1 MIGFEQMS
9 KPDPPVE
16 MSWLIVPADNRQDFP
31 KQTYDSNRLCYIS
44 DFGHQNSLL
53 IKLACDKHNGM
64 TLHHKILVVGGGNA
78 GISVAA
84 QLLRRQH
91 NLDIAII
98 EPSDK
103 HYYQP
108 AWTLVGAGV
117 FDPRKTVRSES
128 SVIPKGAIWIRQSVK
143 SFEPDQN
150 MVTLNNGD
158 KVGYQYL
165 IVAPGIQLNW
175 NEIKGLEET
184 LGKNGVTSN
193 YLYHLA
199 PYTWECLKNFK
210 GGNALFTNPNTPVKC
225 GGAPHKI
232 MWLAADHFRKNGLL
246 EKTNI
251 QYWSGGTRLFGVD
264 KYEKTL
270 KKVAE
275 RDRVQIHFF
284 TKLVEID
291 GPAKL
296 AKFVGF
302 GEQNK
307 GQEYWVD
314 FDMIHV
320 TPPQSAPEF
329 VRHSSL
335 ANEAGWVDVD
345 KFTLQH
351 KRYPNV
357 FSLGDASSLPTSRTG
372 AAIRKQAPVL
382 VENLL
387 AAINGKELKAA
398 YNGYTSCPVV
408 TGYGKLVL
416 CEFDYDNNPT
426 ETFPFDQSKER
437 WTMYQLKRRILP
449 WLYWNKILPGKM

>member
-1 MIGFEQMS
+1 MLHQHQ
-9 KPDPPVE
+9 
-16 MSWLIVPADNRQDFP
+16 IV
-31 KQTYDSNRLCYIS
+31 I
-44 DFGHQNSLL
+44 
-53 IKLACDKHNGM
+53 
-64 TLHHKILVVGGGNA
+64 VGGGNA
-78 GISVAA
+78 GISTAA
-84 QLLRRQH
+84 QLLRKNKQ
-91 NLDIAII
+91 LDIAIV

-117 FDPRKTVRSES
+117 FDIKKTIHSEAG
-128 SVIPKGAIWIRQSVK
+128 VIPEGVKWIKQKVV
-143 SFEPDQN
+143 SFQPEKN
-150 MVTLNNGD
+150 TITLDDNETLVYD
-158 KVGYQYL
+158 YL

-175 NEIKGLEET
+175 NEIKGLKET
-184 LGKNGVTSN
+184 LGKNGVCSN
-193 YLYHLA
+193 YSVDIA
-199 PYTWECLKNFK
+199 PYTWECIKNFK
-210 GGNALFTNPNTPVKC
+210 GGKALFTNPNTPVKC

-232 MWLAADHFRKNGLL
+232 MWLAADYFKKHHVFD
-246 EKTNI
+246 KTEI

-275 RDRVQIHFF
+275 RDKVQMNFF

-291 GPAKL
+291 GPNKK
-296 AKFVGF
+296 AKFTGF

-307 GQEYWVD
+307 GKEYWVD

-320 TPPQSAPEF
+320 TPPQSAPDF
-329 VRHSSL
+329 IKNSPL
-335 ANEAGWVDVD
+335 ANAEGWVDVD
-345 KFTLQH
+345 KNSLQH
-351 KRYPNV
+351 LNYANV

-382 VENLL
+382 VKNLL
-387 AAINGKELKAA
+387 ALMEGKPLTES

-416 CEFDYDNNPT
+416 CEFDYDNKPL

-437 WTMYQLKRRILP
+437 WSMYQLKRRVLP
-449 WLYWNKILPGKM
+449 WLYWHKILSGKM

>member
-1 MIGFEQMS
+1 MS
-9 KPDPPVE
+9 NQYQI
-16 MSWLIVPADNRQDFP
+16 LI
-31 KQTYDSNRLCYIS
+31 
-44 DFGHQNSLL
+44 
-53 IKLACDKHNGM
+53 
-64 TLHHKILVVGGGNA
+64 VGGGNA
-78 GISVAA
+78 GISTAS
-84 QLLRRQH
+84 QLLRK
-91 NLDIAII
+91 NKSLEIAVI
-98 EPSDK
+98 EPSEK

-117 FDPRKTVRSES
+117 FNMDDTIHKEADVM
-128 SVIPKGAIWIRQSVK
+128 PKEVKWIKQRVV
-143 SFEPDQN
+143 SFQPDN
-150 MVTLNNGD
+150 NTVTLDNND
-158 KVGYQYL
+158 VVGYQYL

-175 NEIKGLEET
+175 SEIKGLKET
-184 LGKNGVTSN
+184 LGKNGVCSN
-193 YLYHLA
+193 YSVENV
-199 PYTWECLKNFK
+199 PYTWECVRNFK

-232 MWLAADHFRKNGLL
+232 MWLAADYFKKHGVFN
-246 EKTNI
+246 KTNI

-275 RDRVQIHFF
+275 RDKVQMNFF

-291 GPAKL
+291 GPNKK

-302 GEQNK
+302 GEKNK
-307 GQEYWVD
+307 DKEYWVD

-320 TPPQSAPEF
+320 TPPQSAPDF
-329 VRHSSL
+329 IKNSPL
-335 ANEAGWVDVD
+335 ANAAGWVDVD
-345 KFTLQH
+345 KHTLQH
-351 KRYPNV
+351 VKYPNV

-372 AAIRKQAPVL
+372 AAVRKQAPVL
-382 VENLL
+382 VKNLF
-387 AAINGKELKAA
+387 AAMKGEPLNAS

-416 CEFDYDNNPT
+416 CEFDYNNQPL

-437 WTMYQLKRRILP
+437 WSMYQLKRRVLP

>member
-1 MIGFEQMS
+1 MQT
-9 KPDPPVE
+9 KHQ
-16 MSWLIVPADNRQDFP
+16 IV
-31 KQTYDSNRLCYIS
+31 I
-44 DFGHQNSLL
+44 
-53 IKLACDKHNGM
+53 
-64 TLHHKILVVGGGNA
+64 VGGGNA
-78 GISVAA
+78 GISTAS
-84 QLLRRQH
+84 QLLRKNK

-117 FDPRKTVRSES
+117 FNMKNTIHKEADVM
-128 SVIPKGAIWIRQSVK
+128 PKAVKWIKQK
-143 SFEPDQN
+143 AATFQPEAN
-150 MVTLNNGD
+150 TVTLDNND
-158 KVGYQYL
+158 VLQYEYL

-175 NEIKGLEET
+175 GDIKGLKET
-184 LGKNGVTSN
+184 LGKNGVCSN
-193 YLYHLA
+193 YSVDNV

-210 GGNALFTNPNTPVKC
+210 GGKALFTNPNTPVKC

-232 MWLAADHFRKNGLL
+232 MWLAADYFKKHGVFD
-246 EKTNI
+246 KTEI
-251 QYWSGGTRLFGVD
+251 QYWSGGTRLFGVE

-275 RDRVQIHFF
+275 RDKVQMNFF

-291 GPAKL
+291 GPNKK

-302 GEQNK
+302 GELNK
-307 GQEYWVD
+307 DKEYWVS

-320 TPPQSAPEF
+320 TPPQSAPDF
-329 VRHSSL
+329 IKNSPL
-335 ANEAGWVDVD
+335 ANTAGWVDVD

-351 KRYPNV
+351 VKYPNV

-382 VENLL
+382 VKNLL
-387 AAINGKELKAA
+387 AFMEGKQLTGS

-416 CEFDYDNNPT
+416 CEFDYNNKPL
-426 ETFPFDQSKER
+426 ETFPIDQSKER
-437 WTMYQLKRRILP
+437 WTMYQLKRRVLP
-449 WLYWNKILPGKM
+449 WLYWHKILPGKM